1 MSDYCKIGSTVLTPY
16 VQKKRNLPGEVK
28 AKIDVVNWG
37 DRARVYR
44 EGRNAR
50 GMELDLLAVNSE
62 ANLEAAIKAIND
74 AAEDTA
80 FYPHTTARF
89 ARVAL
94 ASAWP
99 EEIIQKI
106 NAFWRGKAKI
116 YYNSPYLFGAATTW
130 TPSLNALSAAIT
142 PAGSVA
148 APLDAASITGAYSG
162 GAHHAGLSIEIYDS
176 GGTTLRDSLLI
187 SNRLLSDEVL
197 TLDYKGKI
205 IQTYADDFAASTR
218 WTQDA
223 LNDGCTHGSG
233 KITVG
238 NEKSLYYW
246 LKGPWPLA
254 KNIVVSADIAITAGT
269 PVLQYS
275 FDGITWTTAYS
286 GTQLTASRTW
296 VIPNTS
302 GRGDVYIRFKSQSSD
317 YASLTTA
324 LTGNN
329 NDLTFTAQKSGTDGN
344 SVSVK
349 YTNAGGTQTLLITIT
364 GNDIDIRL
372 RTTSGTINSTSAEIQ
387 SAFYGDPGVMAL
399 IRSAAHAS
407 GNDGSGVV
415 TALAKTNLAGATMM
429 ASMTVDNLSIAQERY
444 VPESELP
451 VLPLGSDSKVKI
463 AGTAGN
469 ATISCDY
476 RDRFWI

>member
-1 MSDYCKIGSTVLTPY
+1 
-16 VQKKRNLPGEVK
+16 
-28 AKIDVVNWG
+28 
-37 DRARVYR
+37 
-44 EGRNAR
+44 
-50 GMELDLLAVNSE
+50 MELDLLAVNSE

-80 FYPHTTARF
+80 FYPHTSARF
-89 ARVAL
+89 ARVAV

-99 EEIIQKI
+99 EEITQKI
-106 NAFWRGKAKI
+106 TAFWRGKAKI

-142 PAGSVA
+142 PSGSVA
-148 APLDAASITGAYSG
+148 APLDAASIIGTYSG
-162 GAHHAGLSIEIYDS
+162 GAHLAGLGMEIYDS
-176 GGTTLRDSLLI
+176 SGTTLRDSLFL

-197 TLDYKGKI
+197 TPDYKGKVV
-205 IQTYADDFAASTR
+205 QNYADDFAASTR
-218 WTQDA
+218 WAQDA
-223 LNDGCTHGSG
+223 VNDGCIQGSG

-238 NEKSLYYW
+238 SEKSFYYW

-254 KNIVVSADIAITAGT
+254 KNIVVSADI
-269 PVLQYS
+269 V
-275 FDGITWTTAYS
+275 TTAYS

-296 VIPNTS
+296 VIPNTA

-317 YASLTTA
+317 YATLTTA

-344 SVSVK
+344 NVSMK

-372 RTTSGTINSTSAEIQ
+372 RTTSVTINSTSAEIQ
-387 SAFYGDPGVMAL
+387 SALYGDPGVMAL

-415 TALAKTNLAGATMM
+415 TALAKTNLAGATVA

-444 VPESELP
+444 IPESEMP
-451 VLPLGSDSKVKI
+451 VLPLGSDSKVKVV
-463 AGTAGN
+463 GTAGN
-469 ATISCDY
+469 AAISCDY